1 MKCQF
6 LRFHNLSFNEYEQL
20 TMKDEAMQEWI
31 EHTEDLIAA
40 LVEDGTNEEVHHTIE
55 HHFSSVDF
63 DTLEKAAVAAFKMGL
78 EVEEP
83 EEAELETGEKVFA
96 FDIITEQALDFD
108 IIIAETETMFN
119 LAKQCKVDYDGWGT
133 YFEE

>member
-1 MKCQF
+1 MI
-6 LRFHNLSFNEYEQL
+6 
-20 TMKDEAMQEWI
+20 DEELQQWQ
-31 EHTEDLIAA
+31 EHTEQLIEA
-40 LVEDGTNEEVHHTIE
+40 LIEDGTNEEVHHTIE

-63 DTLEKAAVAAFKMGL
+63 EVLEKAAITAFKMGL
-78 EVEEP
+78 EIEEP

-96 FDIITEQALDFD
+96 FDIVTEQALDFD
-108 IIIAETETMFN
+108 IIFDETKKMFE

>member
-1 MKCQF
+1 
-6 LRFHNLSFNEYEQL
+6 
-20 TMKDEAMQEWI
+20 MQDKELESWF
-31 EHTEDLIAA
+31 EHTEQLIDA
-40 LVEDGTNEEVHHTIE
+40 LIEDGTNEEVHHTIE

-63 DTLEKAAVAAFKMGL
+63 ETLEKAAVTAFKMGL

-96 FDIITEQALDFD
+96 FDIVTEQPLDEEILKD
-108 IIIAETETMFN
+108 ETRQMFE